1 MRLRRTMLYLPGNNP
16 NMLLRG
22 HLFAPD
28 GLILDLEDAVAV
40 REKDAARILIRDV
53 LKRGEFGSCE
63 VTVRINGLDTEYW
76 REDLETLVP
85 LGRLD
90 GVRAPKVDDAGT
102 VKLLDEAL
110 SEIEQKAGLQVGQTK
125 IFCLLET
132 ARGIFNTYDI
142 ATASP
147 RVTAVIP
154 GGEDLTA
161 DLRTNRSPEGTEL
174 EGIRKSV
181 IVAARAAG
189 VDALDTVF
197 PRITDDEGLK
207 RETEFIKQL
216 GFDGKS
222 VIHPNQI
229 PIIHEVF
236 TPTEKEIERAQKIV
250 VAAKEAAERGLG
262 AVQVDGRMVDAP
274 VVKRALF
281 TLTRAGLLEEG
292 TDNA

>member
-250 VAAKEAAERGLG
+250 AAAKEAAERGLG